1 MSIEEI
7 KARKIQELNEVLK
20 EKDVD
25 KKLAVMYAMTIEL
38 IDLNFNLSNLSS
50 IISHD
55 LDDIKEIIKT
65 TKIRKIKSKN

>member
-25 KKLAVMYAMTIEL
+25 KKMAVMYAMTIEL
-38 IDLNFNLSNLSS
+38 IDLNYNLSNLSS
-50 IISHD
+50 IISDD
-55 LDDIKEIIKT
+55 LDDIKKII
-65 TKIRKIKSKN
+65 RNH

>member
-38 IDLNFNLSNLSS
+38 IDLNYNFSNLSS
-50 IISHD
+50 IISDD
-55 LDDIKEIIKT
+55 LDDIK
-65 TKIRKIKSKN
+65 KI

>member
-25 KKLAVMYAMTIEL
+25 KKLAIMYAMTIEL
-38 IDLNFNLSNLSS
+38 IDLNCNLSNLSS
-50 IISHD
+50 IISED
-55 LDDIKEIIKT
+55 LDDIKGI
-65 TKIRKIKSKN
+65 IRKH

>member
-38 IDLNFNLSNLSS
+38 IDLNYNLSNLSS
-50 IISHD
+50 IISDD
-55 LDDIKEIIKT
+55 LDDIKGII
-65 TKIRKIKSKN
+65 RNH